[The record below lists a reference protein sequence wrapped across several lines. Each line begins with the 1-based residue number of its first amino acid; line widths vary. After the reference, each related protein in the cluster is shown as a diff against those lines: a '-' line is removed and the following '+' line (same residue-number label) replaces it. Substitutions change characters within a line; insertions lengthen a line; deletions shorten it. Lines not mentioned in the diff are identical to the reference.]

1 MPRPLQAV
9 IDMAALASN
18 HAMAR
23 ALAPR
28 ARVLATIK
36 ANGYGHGLPRVERA
50 LADADGF
57 AVCEIDQAAALR
69 ERARAARRER
79 PVLLLESHLDTVA
92 HPRVPIPVRREQGRL
107 YGRGACDTKGSGA
120 AMIAAERI
128 LAR

>member
-79 PVLLLESHLDTVA
+79 PVLLLEGFFSMQE
-92 HPRVPIPVRREQGRL
+92 PVYTLVIE
-107 YGRGACDTKGSGA
+107 
-120 AMIAAERI
+120 
-128 LAR
+128 